1 MIKLAVVRETREQE
15 QRVAVTPELTKALSQ
30 AGIEVMIE
38 SKAGEK
44 AGFNDAD
51 YQAQGANI
59 AYSKQQLYQNANIV
73 CWFKRPVHDH
83 LESQYIAPQTTL
95 IGFLDPLKLGQH
107 MQTYLD
113 RQITPFSWELLPHHP
128 DLQALNPFIEMSKL
142 AGEVAYQEAR
152 DTVNIT
158 HKNQLTVMIIGTGN
172 AGMAAAKCAYQDGQ
186 KLIVV
191 GINNQHQAFIEAQLK
206 GHYILLTNDAATDTQ
221 TLLHTQQQQIQ
232 AAIKQ
237 YQPHIM
243 ITAARP
249 YRQKAPLLLP
259 KVSIDLLASGTVIE
273 DLAASIG
280 GNTAYTQMDENIET
294 ANGILIRNRS
304 NYPSQMPQDASQRY
318 ANCLSM
324 LFKHI
329 KFYEDNGR
337 NLKQKLQA
345 DPLLNKAIW
354 QNQVI
359 TENV

>member
-15 QRVAVTPELTKALSQ
+15 QRVAVTPELTKELSQ
-30 AGIEVMIE
+30 TGIEIMIE

-59 AYSKQQLYQNANIV
+59 AYSKQQLYQGANIV
-73 CWFKRPVHDH
+73 CWFKRPVQDH

-95 IGFLDPLKLGQH
+95 IGFLDPLKPGQH
-107 MQTYLD
+107 MQNYLD

-152 DTVNIT
+152 DTVKIT
-158 HKNQLTVMIIGTGN
+158 NNNQLNVMIIGTGN
-172 AGMAAAKCAYQDGQ
+172 AGMAAAKRAYQDGQ

-191 GINNQHQAFIEAQLK
+191 GIDNRHQAFIEHQLK
-206 GHYILLTNDAATDTQ
+206 SQYVLLTNDSASDPQ
-221 TLLHTQQQQIQ
+221 TLLNTQQQQIQ
-232 AAIKQ
+232 AAIKH
-237 YQPHIM
+237 YQPHII

-259 KVSIDLLASGTVIE
+259 KASIDLLTSGTVIE

-280 GNTAYTQMDENIET
+280 GNTAYTQMDESIET

-304 NYPSQMPQDASQRY
+304 NYPSQIPQDASQRY
-318 ANCLSM
+318 ANCLSR

-329 KFYEDNGR
+329 KLYEDNGYH
-337 NLKQKLQA
+337 LKQKLHA
-345 DPLLNKAIW
+345 DPLLSKAIW
-354 QNQVI
+354 HS
-359 TENV
+359 